1 MESGLPRR
9 VKSSL
14 GFSPKSS
21 QPSHETSDPPFPS
34 ARSSRLGS
42 HPMKP
47 PLDIDAFWPGIEEGD
62 VNIQTPESRAFK
74 ESSPCP

>member
-1 MESGLPRR
+1 MESGLPRQ

-21 QPSHETSDPPFPS
+21 QPSHENSDPPFPS

-47 PLDIDAFWPGIEEGD
+47 PLDVDALWPGTEEGD
-62 VNIQTPESRAFK
+62 VDLEALRGYSFK
-74 ESSPCP
+74 KS